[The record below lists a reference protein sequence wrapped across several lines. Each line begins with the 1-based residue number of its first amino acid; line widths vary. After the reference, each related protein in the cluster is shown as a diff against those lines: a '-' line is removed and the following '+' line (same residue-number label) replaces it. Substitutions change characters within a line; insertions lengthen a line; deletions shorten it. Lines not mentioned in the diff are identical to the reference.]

1 MTELRAKF
9 MGLGLNTW
17 KDTNMTMVVTSE
29 EEVKREHSFLFL
41 VQSQILL
48 RKSGMSD
55 LGCVCVCVCVCVC
68 FNFYLS
74 V

>member
-1 MTELRAKF
+1 MLEESLRAK
-9 MGLGLNTW
+9 W
-17 KDTNMTMVVTSE
+17 Y
-29 EEVKREHSFLFL
+29 KREHSFLFL

-68 FNFYLS
+68 DEGNIRSCSGSYLPS
-74 V
+74 KHIADIRRWAA